1 MKKKFTILI
10 SFILIIFITLSI
22 SVYAKEE
29 IINSFP
35 YDEILLN
42 ETNTYNGDIKTINRK
57 IYYNGTKELTY
68 QVPKYNMSSKN
79 NNLVSE
85 QAPKVTFI
93 THGLSGSS
101 DSWRFQD
108 IFDGGIIDQL
118 NQITSCDFYIGYV
131 DDDGVV
137 KFDDLKVS
145 SNNASIINFKLTT
158 IENSPRH
165 TVIVFSTSMSKDVND
180 KVYYDFNYVA
190 SVVIKQLKDYD
201 PEHKLPRVN
210 LIGHSRGGLTNL
222 QFALDHPDLVDSMY
236 SLGTPYLGTTM
247 ANIHRYLA
255 QIEWIESKFNF
266 PIGEADIIYEQ
277 TYTDYYNRW
286 NDQYDELYK
295 DINVIALASYCD
307 LEFLV
312 YALVNFFVVGTE
324 NVLSKEEYEKLISN
338 IFKVVGIA
346 IGIYITLPELVQVSL
361 GLFLF
366 NKIKP
371 YLEEVRS
378 IDYEEKENDI
388 KHLFELLFDEL
399 DYSLVNK
406 DFEIYDDL
414 CVDLDSQLGID
425 KGTNKKYKVFNSYIK
440 KYDYNDVVDLTRTVS
455 PSAPAVPHNL
465 EPLDAELLGVIV
477 NNMKTNTPKHCD
489 YIVSG
494 NESGLSIV
502 RYIGN
507 EESST
512 LSIPSTIN
520 NKPVT
525 MICSNAFSNL
535 MNTNENVTEIFIPSS
550 FKTIEERGFKNN
562 TNIEKITFDGNSELT
577 NIEDEAFA
585 NIPKLT
591 SISLPQNLS
600 YLGNGVFRGNKL
612 TSITGNNNYTWK
624 DNLLISNG
632 VIYYGNNTNVKVP
645 NDITMIADYAFANSD
660 LTSIELNNVNNV
672 GLYAFYNSNLGTI
685 SNYDKLDTISSSAL
699 VGTPWFKDNVKQ
711 ENSTLILGNVL
722 LYMYTD
728 ADFIVIPS
736 GITRIIANSIVG
748 SNIKT
753 AVIPDSV
760 KYINGGA
767 FNETPKLNSLILEGT
782 VPPNITDTS
791 VKSNVTLYVKEGYL
805 NTYLNDKIYKVL
817 PNTIT
822 TKQINITF
830 KDINGNV
837 IGTKEEFYY
846 STFDNYI
853 LPNIPIGKELLHY
866 VDEHGN
872 IYEINNI
879 INSYNDLTLTPVLK
893 DSIYR
898 INFGSSVL
906 DIKYGEEVDFGVPI
920 KNGYTFIGWYASDGT
935 QITDSSGRCI
945 WNRTN
950 ATENLEA
957 KYEIITYNLNLE
969 SDRGTFLGKE
979 TYNFTV
985 EDPLEYNDLSDIR
998 EFGYYFLGW
1007 YLDEHIFETTYNYY
1021 EDLTLKAKWDG
1032 TKINVSSS
1040 TLSYVIMDKVA
1051 IIDISPLNLHS
1062 YYTFT
1067 IKSNVTHVTFIGD
1080 SYSYKI
1086 KIIIESADTN
1096 EGDSAIVLSLRNID
1110 IYTPQGSFDNV
1121 INANKKSLIIN
1132 YSGKNYITGASG
1144 YDGIDGQGY
1153 LDQAADNMTGNNA
1166 YNGIVGLDG
1175 IVAVKAYKVHL
1186 YNDDSSS
1193 SITITGG
1200 AGGDGGS
1207 GGQGQAGGN
1216 GSNPPSGSMFNPV
1229 KGDNGKK
1236 GGDGG
1241 NGGSGGNGAFAI
1253 SAEQITVEDFNTC
1266 NLIGGAGGS
1275 GGDAGHGGRGGK
1287 GANDESANPF
1297 TGVGDPGDGGNG
1309 GNGGDGGNGGNGSAA
1324 TNDID
1329 VKGTGGIGGSYG
1341 SYGSGGAGGA
1351 GGQAGTYG
1359 DSGKDG
1365 TSGSSG
1371 YNGVSGRTG
1380 TRGTSSI
1387 GSSGGHATHGNLFN
1401 NKFYINCVL

>member
-68 QVPKYNMSSKN
+68 QVPKYDMSTKN
-79 NNLVSE
+79 NNFVSDE
-85 QAPKVTFI
+85 APKVTFI

-108 IFDGGIIDQL
+108 KFEGGIIDQL
-118 NQITSCDFYIGYV
+118 NQITSCDFYTGYV
-131 DDDGVV
+131 DHDYGIVR
-137 KFDDLKVS
+137 FNNIKVTSES
-145 SNNASIINFKLTT
+145 STIAETKLTK

-165 TVIVFSTSMSKDVND
+165 TVIIFSTSMSNEVND

-222 QFALDHPDLVDSMY
+222 QFALDHPDLVDSIY

-312 YALVNFFVVGTE
+312 YALVNFFVVGSE

-371 YLEEVRS
+371 YLVEVLS

-414 CVDLDSQLGID
+414 CVDLDSQLGLD
-425 KGTNKKYKVFNSYIK
+425 KDTNKQYKGFNSYIK

-455 PSAPAVPHNL
+455 TSAPAAPHNL
-465 EPLDAELLGVIV
+465 EPLDTELVGVIV
-477 NNMKTNTPKHCD
+477 TNMKTNTPKHCD
-489 YIVSG
+489 YIVG
-494 NESGLSIV
+494 ENESGLSIV

-535 MNTNENVTEIFIPSS
+535 MNTNENVTEIVIPSS
-550 FKTIEERGFKNN
+550 VKTIEERGFKNN

-591 SISLPQNLS
+591 GISLPQNLS
-600 YLGNGVFRGNKL
+600 YLGNGVFRGDKL
-612 TSITGNNNYTWK
+612 TSIIGNNNYTWK

-645 NDITMIADYAFANSD
+645 NDVTMIADYAFANSD

-728 ADFIVIPS
+728 ADLIVIPS
-736 GITRIIANSIVG
+736 GITRIIASSIVG

-753 AVIPDSV
+753 VVIPDTV

-791 VKSNVTLYVKEGYL
+791 VKSSVTLYVKEGYL
-805 NTYLNDKIYKVL
+805 NTYLNDIIYKVL

-837 IGTKEEFYY
+837 IGTKEELYY

-853 LPNIPIGKELLHY
+853 LPEIPIGKELSHFI
-866 VDEHGN
+866 DGNGN

-893 DSIYR
+893 DSIYQ
-898 INFGSSVL
+898 ISFGDNIL
-906 DIKYGEEVDFGVPI
+906 KIKYGEEVDFGVPI
-920 KNGYTFIGWYASDGT
+920 KNGYTFIGWYANDGT

-950 ATENLEA
+950 ATENLGA
-957 KYEIITYNLNLE
+957 KYEIIIYHLNLE
-969 SDRGTFLGKE
+969 SDRGTFVGDDSY
-979 TYNFTV
+979 TFTV
-985 EDPLEYNDLSDIR
+985 EKPLTRKDLSDIR
-998 EFGYYFLGW
+998 EFGYYFLDW
-1007 YLDEHIFETTYNYY
+1007 YLGTEIFETTANYY
-1021 EDLTLKAKWDG
+1021 EDITLQAKWDG

-1040 TLSYVIMDKVA
+1040 TNSYVINNKVA
-1051 IIDISPLNLHS
+1051 IVDLSPLNLS
-1062 YYTFT
+1062 TYYTFT
-1067 IKSNVTHVTFIGD
+1067 IKSNVTHLTFIGD
-1080 SYSYKI
+1080 TYNYKMR
-1086 KIIIESADTN
+1086 IIIESADTDAGN
-1096 EGDSAIVLSLRNID
+1096 SIIVLSLKNVNIS
-1110 IYTPQGSFDNV
+1110 IPQGYSDNV
-1121 INANKKSLIIN
+1121 INANNKSLIIN
-1132 YSGKNYITGASG
+1132 YSGSNSITGAKG
-1144 YDGIDGQGY
+1144 YDGVDGY
-1153 LDQAADNMTGNNA
+1153 SYVNQAPENNFGRSGGNA
-1166 YNGIVGLDG
+1166 TDG
-1175 IVAVKAYKVHL
+1175 HDGTIAIIAYKVHL

-1193 SITITGG
+1193 SISITGG
-1200 AGGDGGS
+1200 AGGAGGY
-1207 GGQGQAGGN
+1207 GGHGQYGGN
-1216 GSNPPSGSMFNPV
+1216 GLNPPSGSMFSPA
-1229 KGDNGKK
+1229 KGDNGRC

-1241 NGGSGGNGAFAI
+1241 N
-1253 SAEQITVEDFNTC
+1253 
-1266 NLIGGAGGS
+1266 
-1275 GGDAGHGGRGGK
+1275 
-1287 GANDESANPF
+1287 
-1297 TGVGDPGDGGNG
+1297 
-1309 GNGGDGGNGGNGSAA
+1309 GGNGGNGSAA
-1324 TNDID
+1324 TNDSD
-1329 VKGTGGIGGSYG
+1329 AKGTGGLGGNYG
-1341 SYGSGGAGGA
+1341 NYGSGGSGGS
-1351 GGQAGTYG
+1351 GGLAGTYG
-1359 DSGKDG
+1359 DPGKDG
-1365 TSGSSG
+1365 ASGTSGYDGVSGSSG
-1371 YNGVSGRTG
+1371 S
-1380 TRGTSSI
+1380 RGISHA
-1387 GSSGGHATHGNLFN
+1387 GSSGGSATHGNLFSKN
-1401 NKFYINCVL
+1401 FFMNCVL

>member
-10 SFILIIFITLSI
+10 SFLLIIFITLSI
-22 SVYAKEE
+22 SVYAIDENT
-29 IINSFP
+29 NSFP
-35 YDEILLN
+35 YDKYLLN
-42 ETNTYNGDIKTINRK
+42 ETNTYNGNIKTINRT

-79 NNLVSE
+79 NNLVSD
-85 QAPKVTFI
+85 QATKVTFI
-93 THGLSGSS
+93 THGLSGSY

-108 IFDGGIIDQL
+108 EFEGGIIDLL
-118 NQITSCDFYIGYV
+118 NQITSCDFYTGYI
-131 DDDGVV
+131 DNDGIV
-137 KFDDLKVS
+137 KFDYLKVTS
-145 SNNASIINFKLTT
+145 KNATIVETKLAK

-165 TVIVFSTSMSKDVND
+165 TVIIFSSSMSNDVND

-247 ANIHRYLA
+247 ASVHKMLNEKGLFA
-255 QIEWIESKFNF
+255 ESFAF
-266 PIGEADIIYEQ
+266 QIGEADIICED
-277 TYTDYYNRW
+277 TYNDYYNRW
-286 NDQYDELYK
+286 NNNYDELYK
-295 DINVIALASYCD
+295 NINVIALGSYCD
-307 LEFLV
+307 LDFLLYSLIYFASNEFH
-312 YALVNFFVVGTE
+312 FPMFT
-324 NVLSKEEYEKLISN
+324 KEEYTTISHLLVGLYATNVVTGNPVAVVSLKLIVN
-338 IFKVVGIA
+338 IYLRFLVTNKLSQVIPTLEQNEALEGIINLSHLIIDEIDFK
-346 IGIYITLPELVQVSL
+346 LNEM
-361 GLFLF
+361 
-366 NKIKP
+366 
-371 YLEEVRS
+371 E
-378 IDYEEKENDI
+378 
-388 KHLFELLFDEL
+388 
-399 DYSLVNK
+399 
-406 DFEIYDDL
+406 FEIYDDL
-414 CVDLDSQLGID
+414 CVDLDSQLGKD
-425 KGTNKKYKVFNSYIK
+425 SYLNKQYKGFNTYVKKYQFE
-440 KYDYNDVVDLTRTVS
+440 DVVDLTRTVS
-455 PSAPAVPHNL
+455 PDAPAVPHNL
-465 EPLDAELLGVIV
+465 EPLDTELLGVIV

-489 YIVSG
+489 YIVG
-494 NESGLSIV
+494 ENESGLSIV

-550 FKTIEERGFKNN
+550 VKTIEERGFKNN

-577 NIEDEAFA
+577 SIEDEAFA

-612 TSITGNNNYTWK
+612 ILITGNNNYIWK

-728 ADFIVIPS
+728 ADLIVIPS
-736 GITRIIANSIVG
+736 GITRIIASSIVG

-753 AVIPDSV
+753 VVIPDTV

-791 VKSNVTLYVKEGYL
+791 VKSSVTLYVKEGYL
-805 NTYLNDKIYKVL
+805 NTYLNDIIYKVL

-822 TKQINITF
+822 TKPINVTF

-837 IGTKEEFYY
+837 IGTKEEIYY

-853 LPNIPIGKELLHY
+853 LPEIPIGKELLHY

-906 DIKYGEEVDFGVPI
+906 DIKYGEEVDFGIPI

-950 ATENLEA
+950 ASENLEA
-957 KYEIITYNLNLE
+957 KYEIIIYHLNLE
-969 SDRGTFLGKE
+969 SDRGTFVGDDSY
-979 TYNFTV
+979 TFTV
-985 EDPLEYNDLSDIR
+985 EKPLTRKDLSDIR
-998 EFGYYFLGW
+998 EFGYYFL
-1007 YLDEHIFETTYNYY
+1007 D
-1021 EDLTLKAKWDG
+1021 
-1032 TKINVSSS
+1032 
-1040 TLSYVIMDKVA
+1040 
-1051 IIDISPLNLHS
+1051 
-1062 YYTFT
+1062 
-1067 IKSNVTHVTFIGD
+1067 
-1080 SYSYKI
+1080 
-1086 KIIIESADTN
+1086 
-1096 EGDSAIVLSLRNID
+1096 
-1110 IYTPQGSFDNV
+1110 
-1121 INANKKSLIIN
+1121 
-1132 YSGKNYITGASG
+1132 
-1144 YDGIDGQGY
+1144 
-1153 LDQAADNMTGNNA
+1153 
-1166 YNGIVGLDG
+1166 
-1175 IVAVKAYKVHL
+1175 
-1186 YNDDSSS
+1186 
-1193 SITITGG
+1193 
-1200 AGGDGGS
+1200 
-1207 GGQGQAGGN
+1207 
-1216 GSNPPSGSMFNPV
+1216 
-1229 KGDNGKK
+1229 
-1236 GGDGG
+1236 
-1241 NGGSGGNGAFAI
+1241 
-1253 SAEQITVEDFNTC
+1253 
-1266 NLIGGAGGS
+1266 
-1275 GGDAGHGGRGGK
+1275 
-1287 GANDESANPF
+1287 
-1297 TGVGDPGDGGNG
+1297 
-1309 GNGGDGGNGGNGSAA
+1309 
-1324 TNDID
+1324 
-1329 VKGTGGIGGSYG
+1329 
-1341 SYGSGGAGGA
+1341 
-1351 GGQAGTYG
+1351 
-1359 DSGKDG
+1359 
-1365 TSGSSG
+1365 
-1371 YNGVSGRTG
+1371 
-1380 TRGTSSI
+1380 
-1387 GSSGGHATHGNLFN
+1387 
-1401 NKFYINCVL
+1401 